1 MPKKEKP
8 FSYQQA
14 TVDELN
20 ARLNKT
26 TQDLFKV
33 RFRAAS
39 APVKNT
45 MQIRTLRREVAR
57 LNTFI
62 NQKAAAETAPAAP
75 AKAQPRTTGKATAVA
90 AAPARTAKPAAKGK
104 GK

>member
-1 MPKKEKP
+1 MAKKEKKE
-8 FSYQQA
+8 FDYKA
-14 TVDELN
+14 VNETELTN
-20 ARLNKT
+20 RLEKT
-26 TQDLFKV
+26 QEELFKL

-62 NQKAAAETAPAAP
+62 NQRKHTS
-75 AKAQPRTTGKATAVA
+75 
-90 AAPARTAKPAAKGK
+90 
-104 GK
+104 